1 MKNLKTLVALR
12 KKKRDSHNLKNKESL
27 KSQTL
32 EIRESKGITLIALVV
47 TIVVLLILAGIT
59 ITALFGEN
67 GLIERAKIADQKT
80 KEGAQNDI
88 SAIEDLGSQLNSIV
102 NGPTIESLTKKAA
115 TKNEIVYDKYGNK
128 ITVPKGFKIVTPAE
142 DSTVVYAYDKE
153 SGVSTNTPVVQDGIV
168 IQDSAGNQFVWIPVG
183 EIKNDAVE
191 NTTNKTTITLGRY
204 TFDVGSYDSTTK
216 TFNGTGQETLKQAA
230 YTDAN
235 ATNYTNKVTIENY
248 FQEDS
253 TPRDGVAS
261 SGSDGKNATAKDLAS
276 FVNSVKTK
284 GGYYIARY
292 EANYG
297 SGYNSSGA
305 TDALK
310 YANAKPLSK
319 PSTANSEDGMDY
331 TPGTLWNFITQLN
344 AAKVARNMYAGNKD
358 INNNEVGVESD
369 LINSYAW
376 DTAIVFIQKYSNNT
390 AYSKQTPKS
399 DSLANTGER
408 PGTTDTT
415 DKVCNIYDLASN
427 TYEWTTEFTTNAD
440 GFYAYPCVLRG
451 GIYYDSFYYAGYRDS
466 NGATQGD
473 NLFSFRLT
481 IYIK

>member
-1 MKNLKTLVALR
+1 MTKVKQN
-12 KKKRDSHNLKNKESL
+12 N
-27 KSQTL
+27 
-32 EIRESKGITLIALVV
+32 KGITLIALVV

-88 SAIEDLGSQLNSIV
+88 EAIENLDEQVDVMI
-102 NGPTIESLTKKAA
+102 NGPTTIETLMTKAA
-115 TKNEIVYDKYGNK
+115 TKNKTVYDKYGNK

-204 TFDVGSYDSTTK
+204 TFDVGSYDSTTE
-216 TFNGTGQETLKQAA
+216 TFNGTGEETLVQEA
-230 YTDAN
+230 YTDEN
-235 ATNYTNKVTIENY
+235 ETNYTNTVTINTY
-248 FQEDS
+248 NQELS
-253 TPRDGVAS
+253 TPREGVAS
-261 SGSDGKNATAKDLAS
+261 VGTTGKNATAKDLAS
-276 FVNSVKTK
+276 FVDSVKTK

-292 EANYG
+292 EASYG
-297 SGYNSSGA
+297 SGYNSDGE

-319 PSTANSEDGMDY
+319 PSTVNNLDY
-331 TPGTLWNFITQLN
+331 NTIGSLWNKITQVN

-376 DTAIVFIQKYSNNT
+376 DTAIVFIQKYSSNT
-390 AYSKQTPKS
+390 AYSKQNSKNNGMG
-399 DSLANTGER
+399 SLANTGER
-408 PGTTDTT
+408 VGTT
-415 DKVCNIYDLASN
+415 DKVCNIYDMASN
-427 TYEWTTEFTTNAD
+427 TWEWTTEYSTHSYNGTAD
-440 GFYAYPCVLRG
+440 PCVGRG
-451 GIYYDSFYYAGYRDS
+451 GYCNYRRDFTASRSYGFGVANAGGYY
-466 NGATQGD
+466 T
-473 NLFSFRLT
+473 SFRLT
-481 IYIK
+481 LYIK